1 MPGSPSPVTGAFMTA
16 RRSLSMGILN
26 RYLVREV
33 LLTQAAVT
41 LVLLLI
47 IMGGTLARMLREA
60 AEGRIPADVLVTMV
74 ALGSV
79 RGLILLLPVS
89 LFLALMLSLG
99 RWYKDSEMAA
109 MQACGVGPRQIYR
122 AIGWMTLPLVVVLTV
137 LVFWVAPMASAA
149 IDQVRIAAEER
160 SDLAGVAPG
169 RFLESRTGGQ
179 VFFIEGY
186 TEDRSAMQG
195 VFIRAMGPEGPEVV
209 TARRAHSEQDPVS
222 GQRYLVLEDG
232 YRYRGRPGSSEFRIL
247 SFQTHGIRVPDP
259 PGSTR
264 TVKVD
269 GLPLSTLLGSPS
281 RYHQAELQWRLS
293 MPLSMI
299 LLAALALPLSHTAN
313 PRQGRYAKL
322 TAGIAIY
329 IFYANF
335 LILGKSWVSSGLVP
349 VWLGMWWVHG
359 LVLLLILG
367 LLWRQRGLR
376 VWRRR
381 ELAV

>member
-1 MPGSPSPVTGAFMTA
+1 MPLMA
-16 RRSLSMGILN
+16 RSLLSMGVLN

-47 IMGGTLARMLREA
+47 IVGGTLARMLREA
-60 AEGRIPADVLVTMV
+60 AEGRIPTDVLITMV

-109 MQACGVGPRQIYR
+109 MQACGVGPRRVYR
-122 AIGWMTLPLVVVLTV
+122 AILWMTTPLVIVLTV

-149 IDQVRIAAEER
+149 IDQVRIDAEER

-169 RFLESRTGGQ
+169 RFLESRAGGQ

-186 TEDRSAMQG
+186 TEDPEGRTAMRG

-209 TARRAHSEQDPVS
+209 TARRAYSDQDPIS
-222 GQRYLVLEDG
+222 GQRYLVLQDG
-232 YRYRGRPGSSEFRIL
+232 YRYRGKPGSSEFRIL
-247 SFQTHGIRVPDP
+247 AFQTHGIRVPEP

-264 TVKVD
+264 TGKVD
-269 GLPLSTLLGSPS
+269 SLPVTELLGSSS
-281 RYHQAELQWRLS
+281 RHHQAELQWRLA

-299 LLAALALPLSHTAN
+299 LLAALALPLSHTTN

-322 TAGIAIY
+322 TAGIGVY
-329 IFYANF
+329 VFYANF
-335 LILGKSWVSSGLVP
+335 MILGKSWFATGQTP
-349 VWLGMWWVHG
+349 AWLGMWWVHG
-359 LVLLLILG
+359 LMLVLILA

-376 VWRRR
+376 VRRPRR
-381 ELAV
+381 EAVA